1 MKSSCKNRIQ
11 NAISDIDRQV
21 ELIDN
26 EVSKINSE
34 IERLTNNADGLDYTI
49 AVASGVLCG
58 MIDSFF
64 VGEFSLTNEKGDW
77 KSSEKIN
84 DFVIKIAQK
93 KDIKE
98 IIYKMP

>member
-1 MKSSCKNRIQ
+1 
-11 NAISDIDRQV
+11 
-21 ELIDN
+21 
-26 EVSKINSE
+26 
-34 IERLTNNADGLDYTI
+34 
-49 AVASGVLCG
+49 